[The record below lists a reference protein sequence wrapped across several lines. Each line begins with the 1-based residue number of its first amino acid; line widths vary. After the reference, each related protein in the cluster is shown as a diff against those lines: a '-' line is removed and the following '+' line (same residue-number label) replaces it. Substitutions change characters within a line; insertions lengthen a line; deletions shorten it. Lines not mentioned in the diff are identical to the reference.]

1 MNIWGRFDESSL
13 PAKKEFY
20 SSITNKIVT
29 DPDYK
34 HSKRVWE
41 YLEIQNLGQY
51 HDLYVQSDAILLV
64 GVFESFSNKSI
75 EIYELD
81 PA

>member
-1 MNIWGRFDESSL
+1 MRKCVFPYEHMNSWGRFDESSL

-51 HDLYVQSDAILLV
+51 HDLYVQSDAMLLV
-64 GVFESFSNKSI
+64 GVFDILF
-75 EIYELD
+75 
-81 PA
+81 